1 MRTLFQCLTST
12 LQSQQADGSW
22 GRKGPREETSYAVLT
37 LASLLALPIA
47 QPLRPQMDSAIDHGR
62 QFIEASEIC
71 RPEYLW
77 IEKVSYGSKNLAKA
91 YEIAALYTS
100 VDKAPLGGQVK
111 GLCDFSYNTPPRFG
125 NPRTSGLLSKG
136 PEWLILAALVEARL
150 WVPQLRNTFDGVF
163 KPSSFD
169 DDLETIAFHWILA
182 SKSLGLALSY
192 QFLYDMISASVV
204 NERLIVSVNG
214 QTILGGHNARD
225 EIVAT
230 IHGDIDV
237 YRKRKLGLDDEPT
250 SYERNTQDIMSNGT
264 SMTVKK
270 IDIPTKALL
279 NEEVQV
285 HCNGEN
291 KESKGAHKNHANS
304 GASLIRYFQ
313 DHPSIAEAS
322 EEDKATL
329 KYNIE
334 RFLLAQASSIPERR
348 AGAIQQDGDQFKQQ
362 KEDHNSTHANDQ
374 QFSGRTEEPLVAG
387 SSQLADL
394 SGFRHLLAFA
404 QCLEARSGQDRR
416 GRSAAQT
423 RVANDLHEA
432 VATVAQVSRELNDDA
447 HCGIAVITR
456 DEGMEIIQYEK
467 AKIDLG
473 LESLR
478 RLGLRDESLKRIR
491 LVAAVAELQ
500 GIGRV
505 E

>member
-1 MRTLFQCLTST
+1 MPTLFQCLTST

-47 QPLRPQMDSAIDHGR
+47 QPLRPRMDSAIDHGR
-62 QFIEASEIC
+62 QFIKASKIC

-100 VDKAPLGGQVK
+100 VDRAPLGGQVK

-125 NPRTSGLLSKG
+125 NPRTSGLLPKG
-136 PEWLILAALVEARL
+136 PEWLIFAASVEARL
-150 WVPQLRNTFDGVF
+150 WVPQLRNTFDGAF
-163 KPSSFD
+163 KPSSTH
-169 DDLETIAFHWILA
+169 DDLETIAFRWILA
-182 SKSLGLALSY
+182 SNSLGLALSS

-204 NERLIVSVNG
+204 NERLIALVNG

-225 EIVAT
+225 EVVAA
-230 IHGDIDV
+230 IRGDVDV
-237 YRKRKLGLDDEPT
+237 CRKRKLGLDDEPA
-250 SYERNTQDIMSNGT
+250 SFERNSQDIMSNGT

-270 IDIPTKALL
+270 NDIPTKALL
-279 NEEVQV
+279 NEEIQV

-291 KESKGAHKNHANS
+291 QKSKGEDKNQANS
-304 GASLIRYFQ
+304 GASLIRYLQ

-334 RFLLAQASSIPERR
+334 RFLLAQASSIPGHR
-348 AGAIQQDGDQFKQQ
+348 AGEIQQDGDQLTHPKG
-362 KEDHNSTHANDQ
+362 DHNATRADDQ
-374 QFSGRTEEPLVAG
+374 QFSGRTEAPLVAG

-404 QCLEARSGQDRR
+404 QCLEARSGQDR
-416 GRSAAQT
+416 GGQNAAQT

-447 HCGIAVITR
+447 HCGSAVVPR

-467 AKIDLG
+467 AKIELG

-500 GIGRV
+500 GIGKV